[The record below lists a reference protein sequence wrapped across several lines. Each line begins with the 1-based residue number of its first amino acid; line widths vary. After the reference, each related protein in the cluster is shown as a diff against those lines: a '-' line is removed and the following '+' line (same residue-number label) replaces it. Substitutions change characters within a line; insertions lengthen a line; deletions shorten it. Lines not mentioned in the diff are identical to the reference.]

1 MQYKPDG
8 VDRNFY
14 ENASDE
20 QLNFV
25 PESYQKGRI
34 DSSTHNILVLA
45 DLDLHELD

>member
-20 QLNFV
+20 QLSFA
-25 PESYQKGRI
+25 PEAYQK
-34 DSSTHNILVLA
+34 
-45 DLDLHELD
+45 